1 MVYLELIMGPMFSG
15 KSTKLI
21 EYITNHRNES
31 SVKQLIINHVS
42 DNRYSED
49 RSIVTHT
56 YEMMP
61 CKAVSNLSEILGIQE
76 FMEADNIYIDE
87 AQFFPDLYNSI
98 VKIMLH
104 SDKNIYISGL
114 DSDFMMKTFPNLG
127 ILSLI
132 PLANKITKLY
142 SRCYICQCNASY
154 TMRTTNN
161 NSQILVGST
170 NDYQPVCFRHHN
182 KLEHLE
188 MV

>member
-1 MVYLELIMGPMFSG
+1 MGPMFSG

-114 DSDFMMKTFPNLG
+114 DSDFMMKPF
-127 ILSLI
+127 
-132 PLANKITKLY
+132 
-142 SRCYICQCNASY
+142 
-154 TMRTTNN
+154 
-161 NSQILVGST
+161 
-170 NDYQPVCFRHHN
+170 
-182 KLEHLE
+182 
-188 MV
+188 